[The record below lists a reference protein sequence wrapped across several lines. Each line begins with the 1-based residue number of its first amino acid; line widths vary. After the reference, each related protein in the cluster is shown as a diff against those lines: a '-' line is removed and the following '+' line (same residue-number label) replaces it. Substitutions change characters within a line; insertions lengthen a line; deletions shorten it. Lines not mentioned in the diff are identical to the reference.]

1 MSTLAGGMRSLPCEI
16 RPSKPDPSQRGQMPR
31 SPRPREYLW
40 HRIVRSPVC
49 REPLGVTAPLQ
60 RPPEASGDLAQ
71 VAEHRR
77 TVLQERVEIPVRL
90 GRAVGR
96 AQGGLEVG
104 FAGLIG
110 SGRVGVLLFE
120 AAFPGL
126 AAAIAGSNDP
136 KPDTLVRSGE
146 LPVGSG
152 RGGTWERNSLH
163 LVGVLLI
170 E

>member
-16 RPSKPDPSQRGQMPR
+16 RPSKPAPSQRGQMPR
-31 SPRPREYLW
+31 SPRPRECLW

-136 KPDTLVRSGE
+136 KPDTLVRCE
-146 LPVGSG
+146 DLPVASG
-152 RGGTWERNSLH
+152 RGGTWERNSLRS
-163 LVGVLLI
+163 VGV
-170 E
+170 